1 AIAARTNLLAMNAAI
16 EAAHAGEAGAGFA
29 VVAAE
34 IRSLAEQSQ
43 LRSKEIAGSVA
54 GIRGGIDKVV
64 ASTVDAERAF
74 ENIVGHVRKVGEL
87 ESEIKAAVAEQ
98 GSGSRVVLESLS
110 SIRDIT
116 DEVRGASAEMTQ
128 GAAAAGEEMRRL
140 LELTEELK
148 RSMQDIGKESES
160 IKGVTAKVSA
170 LGVRNAELVGQVES
184 GTNRFKV

>member
-1 AIAARTNLLAMNAAI
+1 
-16 EAAHAGEAGAGFA
+16 
-29 VVAAE
+29 
-34 IRSLAEQSQ
+34 
-43 LRSKEIAGSVA
+43 
-54 GIRGGIDKVV
+54 
-64 ASTVDAERAF
+64 
-74 ENIVGHVRKVGEL
+74 
-87 ESEIKAAVAEQ
+87 
-98 GSGSRVVLESLS
+98 VVLESLS

-160 IKGVTAKVSA
+160 IKGVTAKVSE

-184 GTNRFKV
+184 GTDRFKV